1 MKLKNRIGRILRPVF
16 SPAIAL
22 AVTWSFSGPVSAADT
37 VIYKSVAEDGS
48 VVFTDEPSEG
58 AKSFKPTELN
68 VVPPQEHKKKPS
80 GKMSEQAEAALKA
93 LTVRFV
99 KIQSPVSDQ
108 TFINPVGTIP
118 VTITTGHDGALPL
131 GHKAQIILD
140 GKVVSTGSGI
150 NYSVPLPY
158 RGAHTISARVFDASG
173 KLRARSRSVN
183 INVIKSVV
191 GGGN

>member
-1 MKLKNRIGRILRPVF
+1 MKLNKRIGAILRLAF
-16 SPAIAL
+16 SPASIL
-22 AVTWSFSGPVSAADT
+22 AVFWSVAGTVATADT
-37 VIYKSVAEDGS
+37 KIYKSIAEDGS
-48 VVFTDEPSEG
+48 VVFTDEPSDG

-68 VVPPQEHKKKPS
+68 VVPAQEQKKKHS
-80 GKMSEQAEAALKA
+80 AKRSEQAEAALKA
-93 LTVRFV
+93 RTVRFV

-108 TFINPVGTIP
+108 TFVNPVGTIP
-118 VTITTGHDGALPL
+118 VTITTGHDGALPV

-150 NYSVPLPY
+150 NFSVPVPH
-158 RGAHTISARVFDASG
+158 RGAHTLSARVFDASG

-191 GGGN
+191 GGSK